1 MDDLD
6 EGLIKL
12 VNHKDH
18 PTNKAYKVF
27 FFYKKQEAEYF
38 KTLLLKENIQ
48 FEYADEPNKRGEIFF
63 FGIRKTDNQK
73 VLNLNYQT
81 IGKFRSPFIS
91 QSWAQYAL
99 IILSFLIVIFAV
111 ISFWNNN
118 FKIHNKKN

>member
-1 MDDLD
+1 MDSLD

-27 FFYKKQEAEYF
+27 FFYKKQEAEHF
-38 KTLLLKENIQ
+38 KTLLLKENIH
-48 FEYADEPNKRGEIFF
+48 FEYADEPNKRGKIFL

-81 IGKFRSPFIS
+81 IGEFRSRFIS
-91 QSWAQYAL
+91 QSWAQYTV
-99 IILSFLIVIFAV
+99 IILGFIIVIFAL
-111 ISFWNNN
+111 ISFYNNR
-118 FKIHNKKN
+118 

>member
-1 MDDLD
+1 MDQLD

-18 PTNKAYKVF
+18 PTNKAFKVF

-38 KTLLLKENIQ
+38 KKLLLKENIH
-48 FEYADEPNKRGEIFF
+48 FEYGDEPNRRGEIFL

-73 VLNLNYQT
+73 ALKLNYQT
-81 IGKFRSPFIS
+81 IGEFRSPFIS
-91 QSWAQYAL
+91 QSWAQYAV

-111 ISFWNNN
+111 ISYY
-118 FKIHNKKN
+118 KNK

>member
-18 PTNKAYKVF
+18 PTNKAYRVY

-38 KTLLLKENIQ
+38 KTLLVKENIQ
-48 FEYADEPNKRGEIFF
+48 FEYADEPNKRGEIFL
-63 FGIRKTDNQK
+63 FGIRKNDNQK

-111 ISFWNNN
+111 ISFY
-118 FKIHNKKN
+118 KNK